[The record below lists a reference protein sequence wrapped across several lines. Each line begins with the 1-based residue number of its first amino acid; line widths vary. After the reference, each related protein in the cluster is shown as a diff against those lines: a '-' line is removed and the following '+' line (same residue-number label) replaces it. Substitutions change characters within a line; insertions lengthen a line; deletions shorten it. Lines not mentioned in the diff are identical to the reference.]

1 MATPPLPQPSAPE
14 SSRKPARPVADAQPP
29 FPDAAAA
36 KPAREGTVFHL
47 LVERGWDP
55 ELAYT
60 ADQRIRA
67 MTSEIVAA
75 GLQPVLAELRQM
87 RESMVTKAD
96 LAGFA
101 TKADL
106 AGFATK
112 ADLAGF
118 ATKADLAGFATKAD
132 LERTEN
138 NLRREIAERDVRL
151 IKWMFGA
158 MLAQAALIVAL
169 IVGFLT
175 LLA

>member
-87 RESMVTKAD
+87 RESI
-96 LAGFA
+96 
-101 TKADL
+101 
-106 AGFATK
+106 
-112 ADLAGF
+112 
-118 ATKADLAGFATKAD
+118 ATKAD
-132 LERTEN
+132 LERTET
-138 NLRREIAERDVRL
+138 NLQREIAERDVRL
-151 IKWMFGA
+151 IKWVFGA

>member
-14 SSRKPARPVADAQPP
+14 SSRKPAQPVADAQPP

-36 KPAREGTVFHL
+36 KPAREGTLFHL

-96 LAGFA
+96 L
-101 TKADL
+101 
-106 AGFATK
+106 
-112 ADLAGF
+112 
-118 ATKADLAGFATKAD
+118 
-132 LERTEN
+132 ERTET
-138 NLRREIAERDVRL
+138 NLQREIAERDVRL
-151 IKWMFGA
+151 IKWVFGA